1 MEEKHFVIDKIEKIE
16 IKNKDTDVIVLTFDP
31 VEYDFSFAEDTFK
44 EVKKQFPEYKVIGL
58 VKGFELEVDNIDK
71 MIDKLQKMKE
81 EY

>member
-1 MEEKHFVIDKIEKIE
+1 MNKHWIIDKIEKLE
-16 IKNKDTDVIVLTFDP
+16 LKNKDTDVVVLTFDP
-31 VEYDFSFAEDTFK
+31 VEHDFALAEEVFT
-44 EVKKQFPEYKVIGL
+44 EVKKWLPENKVIGL